1 MWSAICKGIGYVL
14 EFFYSLI
21 PNYAVAL
28 LLFAL
33 AFKIILLPFSIKQ
46 QKNSVRQ
53 AKLRPKE
60 MAIRKKYKGRND
72 QTSRQR
78 MQQEIMELQ
87 QREGFSPFGGCLPL
101 LLQMPIIF
109 ALYSVVRNP
118 LQYIVHMSEGLINAI
133 NGAMVRLEFFA
144 EKDLANNQIG
154 VTQKLKD
161 HFVAVKENIIA
172 NTNAAENGA
181 LLDELKALEV
191 GNLPNFNA
199 FGNAFNL
206 AEVPSWTSWLV
217 LIPIFTF
224 VVMFASMKITRK
236 LSMPAVPG
244 GDEQTADAMKS
255 MQLMDF
261 VMPLMSVWIAF
272 IMPAVIG
279 LYWIYQTLFGIG
291 QQFLLRV
298 MYPFPK
304 FTEEDYKEAEREI
317 LGKNPKKKKKKT
329 NGETVADPNRP
340 RPRSLHYIDADE
352 DEEAPAPSVTEQAE
366 KSEAE
371 TGEKL
376 IAAAPLKED
385 AIARPEKKKKSAK
398 AEKEPI
404 VEETTSPTETETK
417 TEDTDETSGNEE

>member
-33 AFKIILLPFSIKQ
+33 AFKILLLPFSIKQ

-101 LLQMPIIF
+101 LLQMPIVF
-109 ALYSVVRNP
+109 ALYSVIRNP
-118 LQYIVHMSEGLINAI
+118 LQYIVHMSDKLINAI
-133 NGAMVRLEFFA
+133 NGATATLFPDKF
-144 EKDLANNQIG
+144 KDAAAAAGNQIG
-154 VTQKLKD
+154 VTQAMKD
-161 HFVAVKENIIA
+161 NFVAIKDAVVATPEIDQAIIDEM
-172 NTNAAENGA
+172 NALQIA
-181 LLDELKALEV
+181 D
-191 GNLPNFNA
+191 LPNFNA
-199 FGNAFNL
+199 FGNSFNL
-206 AEVPSWTSWLV
+206 AENPSWTSWLV

-244 GDEQTADAMKS
+244 GDEQAADAMKS

-261 VMPLMSVWIAF
+261 MMPLMSVWIAF

-279 LYWIYQTLFGIG
+279 LYWIYQSLFGIG
-291 QQFLLRV
+291 QQFLLRI

-317 LGKNPKKKKKKT
+317 LGKNPKKKKKKAT
-329 NGETVADPNRP
+329 GETVPVDPNRP
-340 RPRSLHYIDADE
+340 RPRSLHYIDADDDE
-352 DEEAPAPSVTEQAE
+352 VATPVAPKAEEAPAAESEQ
-366 KSEAE
+366 
-371 TGEKL
+371 L
-376 IAAAPLKED
+376 IEAAPLKED
-385 AIARPEKKKKSAK
+385 AVDRPAKKKNQK
-398 AEKEPI
+398 AEETA
-404 VEETTSPTETETK
+404 EETPATEEKK
-417 TEDTDETSGNEE
+417 TEDTDSTSGNEE